1 MKKFL
6 AIALIATSFVA
17 CNGGETKTET
27 PAADT
32 LAPVAVDTT
41 TPVAVDTTAPVAV
54 DTTKAVK

>member
-27 PAADT
+27 PVADT
-32 LAPVAVDTT
+32 TAPVVVDTT
-41 TPVAVDTTAPVAV
+41 VHVADTNTTAPVAV
-54 DTTKAVK
+54 DSTKK

>member
-27 PAADT
+27 PATDSVV
-32 LAPVAVDTT
+32 APVAVDSVVA
-41 TPVAVDTTAPVAV
+41 PVDSVVAPVAV
-54 DTTKAVK
+54 DSAK